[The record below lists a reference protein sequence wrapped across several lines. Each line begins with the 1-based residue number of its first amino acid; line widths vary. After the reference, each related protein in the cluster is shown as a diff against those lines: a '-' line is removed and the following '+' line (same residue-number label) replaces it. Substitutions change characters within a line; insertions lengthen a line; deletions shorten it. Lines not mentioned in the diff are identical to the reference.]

1 MNKIEEHYNKFNE
14 DKRLLSRHGQVEHII
29 TLKYIYEMIDVMKA
43 KRATLTGSDS
53 GSSISNE
60 RISILDIGAGTGAY
74 SVPLA
79 EDGYDVSAVELVKHN
94 LMRMKQKCDKIKAKQ
109 GNALNLKKY
118 PSDSFDI
125 VLLFGPMYHLF
136 TREEKLQALSEAK
149 RVMKADGILMVAY
162 LMNDYGIVMY
172 ALKEGHLLD
181 CYNGYRLD
189 EEFHCHSREEDLYEF
204 VTLRDIDSMNAELS
218 LKRKKIITPDGP
230 TNFIRPEL
238 KKMSD
243 EEFDIFVKY
252 VKSIAERQDMIGAA
266 AHTVDILE
274 KN

>member
-43 KRATLTGSDS
+43 KRAALTGSDS

-204 VTLRDIDSMNAELS
+204 VTLHDIDSMNAELS

>member
-43 KRATLTGSDS
+43 KRAALTGSDS

>member
-43 KRATLTGSDS
+43 KRAALTGSDS

-204 VTLRDIDSMNAELS
+204 VTLHDIDSMNAELS

-266 AHTVDILE
+266 AHTVDILQ
-274 KN
+274 K

>member
-14 DKRLLSRHGQVEHII
+14 DKRLSSRHGQVEHII

-43 KRATLTGSDS
+43 KRAALTGSDS